1 MGNLYNTHEQ
11 QYTRVSS
18 IKNHQRWYYEDN
30 NGVYQPYD
38 VATSQWLNKASV
50 GASTTIQYS
59 NRTYSIRK
67 VSHNECNS
75 SRGRSTKSKT
85 HTATIVSNSA
95 KIPLRMR
102 MGHLA
107 GISKLSIINCFILN
121 RMRWNRC

>member
-67 VSHNECNS
+67 VSHNECKQKN
-75 SRGRSTKSKT
+75 TKTGFIRKGFIRKVKG
-85 HTATIVSNSA
+85 TATC
-95 KIPLRMR
+95 
-102 MGHLA
+102 G
-107 GISKLSIINCFILN
+107 CT
-121 RMRWNRC
+121 